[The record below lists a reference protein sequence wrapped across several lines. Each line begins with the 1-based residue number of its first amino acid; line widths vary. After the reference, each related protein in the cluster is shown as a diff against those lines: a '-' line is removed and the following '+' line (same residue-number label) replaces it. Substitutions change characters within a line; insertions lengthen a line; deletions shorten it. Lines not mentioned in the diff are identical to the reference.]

1 MRNITKIL
9 FVCTGNTAR
18 SPAAEYLAKYYAK
31 KAGLDIK
38 FESAGFI
45 NAFSYMQPES
55 RKFLD
60 KMKIDHSDF
69 SPQLVSGDLI
79 KKHDLIITME
89 RSHKTRII
97 NTYSQLGE
105 IQKKTY
111 TLKEFTGAS
120 GSLDIED
127 PYYTSSS
134 RYREILNAIDE
145 NIKKLMQIFKEEN
158 QNITF

>member
-1 MRNITKIL
+1 MKNIRNIL

-31 KAGLDIK
+31 KADLDIK

-55 RKFLD
+55 RRFLD
-60 KMKIDHSDF
+60 QMKIDHSDF
-69 SPQLVSGDLI
+69 SPQLVSRDLI

-97 NTYSQLGE
+97 NSYSQLDE
-105 IQKKTY
+105 IEGKTY

-120 GSLDIED
+120 GPLDIED
-127 PYYTSSS
+127 PYYTSGS
-134 RYREILNAIDE
+134 RYREILNIIDE
-145 NIKKLMQIFKEEN
+145 NVKQLMQILKQEK
-158 QNITF
+158 